1 MSLIRLRSWLSGLW
15 AGAVLCIGG
24 LAAPALFAVL
34 ERAQAGLAA
43 GRLFRLDA
51 SLSLVLSVL
60 LLIVERR
67 VAGARTEQGQ
77 GGSRMSAE
85 LVLILAALFCTVAGY
100 FAIQPLME
108 QARAG
113 LGNWSFGV
121 LHGIS
126 SAFFAAKAVVLTVLA
141 WRCTAR

>member
-1 MSLIRLRSWLSGLW
+1 MQLIRLRSWLSGLW
-15 AGAVLCIGG
+15 AGAVLCTGG
-24 LAAPALFAVL
+24 MAAPALFAVL
-34 ERAQAGLAA
+34 ERSQAGLAA
-43 GRLFRLDA
+43 ARLFRLEA

-60 LLIVERR
+60 LLMVERR
-67 VAGARTEQGQ
+67 VAGARAGQGQ
-77 GGSRMSAE
+77 DGSRMSVE
-85 LVLILAALFCTVAGY
+85 LMLVLAALFCTVAGY
-100 FAIQPLME
+100 FAIQPLMA

-113 LGNWSFGV
+113 HGSWSFGA